1 MFVIY
6 IKFTDKCKSGKLNN
20 IRMKVI
26 INHVNNNQSRYYI
39 NSSSNSIWASIAEAN
54 TCHLFLLEG
63 GSQPD
68 LLAYISYSQY
78 LRTSMNIYLIYLTT
92 VLVTI

>member
-1 MFVIY
+1 MFIVFVIVNLCVTSLASTLLIACLSY
-6 IKFTDKCKSGKLNN
+6 TSSSQINVRAGKLNN

-54 TCHLFLLEG
+54 TPPELQLPSSG
-63 GSQPD
+63 
-68 LLAYISYSQY
+68 
-78 LRTSMNIYLIYLTT
+78 
-92 VLVTI
+92 